1 MAETISRDGPARR
14 AAPPRTASLTLPH
27 RYAAEG
33 IVESSADAL
42 FSRLDDHARLSA
54 HMEKPSWM
62 MLGARMRLE
71 LDAGRGRAVG
81 ARIRL
86 RGRVFGIP
94 LFVEEEVVVRT
105 PPTHKLWETLGS
117 PRLLVIGPYRMGFE
131 ITPEAPNRARLR
143 VFIEF
148 ALPERAPSRWLGHLF
163 GGAYARWCVERMLRD
178 AAARTSSR
186 H

>member
-94 LFVEEEVVVRT
+94 LFVEEEVDLRLVEVGDAGVAHRREDAAEVRIAG
-105 PPTHKLWETLGS
+105 EER
-117 PRLLVIGPYRMGFE
+117 RLDQR
-131 ITPEAPNRARLR
+131 R
-143 VFIEF
+143 VGDAE
-148 ALPERAPSRWLGHLF
+148 
-163 GGAYARWCVERMLRD
+163 RD
-178 AAARTSSR
+178 AVRAVIRCRSADPDCDEF
-186 H
+186 